1 MRTIDKTHY
10 FSSPKV
16 NVLRCVH
23 MIAVLHGERVGV
35 RGNTFERSLN
45 RNVMRGPD
53 QRKVRVERRLRRNPT
68 DAERKLWF
76 ALRDRRLG
84 GFKFVRQ
91 EAIGPYIVDF
101 VCREKRLIIEVDG
114 GQHAE
119 NRRDRMRDSVLTAE
133 GYHVLRFWNSDVL
146 RNRDGVLSVIVEQLE
161 KSATGSKK
169 EQQAPHPNPLT
180 VKNGERER
188 TKPAAPITDTP

>member
-1 MRTIDKTHY
+1 MTKRKGG
-10 FSSPKV
+10 
-16 NVLRCVH
+16 
-23 MIAVLHGERVGV
+23 A
-35 RGNTFERSLN
+35 NTAT
-45 RNVMRGPD
+45 MRGANK
-53 QRKVRVERRLRRNPT
+53 RTVGVERRLRRYAT

-119 NRRDRMRDSVLTAE
+119 NRRDRMRDSTLTAE
-133 GYHVLRFWNSDVL
+133 GYHVLRF
-146 RNRDGVLSVIVEQLE
+146 
-161 KSATGSKK
+161 
-169 EQQAPHPNPLT
+169 
-180 VKNGERER
+180 
-188 TKPAAPITDTP
+188 